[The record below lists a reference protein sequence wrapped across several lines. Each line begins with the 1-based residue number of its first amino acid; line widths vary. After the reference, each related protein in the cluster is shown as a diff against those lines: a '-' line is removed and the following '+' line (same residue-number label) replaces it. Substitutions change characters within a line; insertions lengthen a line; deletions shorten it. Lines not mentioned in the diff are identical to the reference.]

1 MLHVNENY
9 SKIKPTYLFAEIAH
23 RVAAHQQAHPDAKII
38 RLGIGDVTEPLCPA
52 VIEAMH
58 KAVDDEAGKGEKF
71 YGYGP
76 EQGYA
81 FLRDK
86 IAAVDFQERGID
98 IKADEILVSDGAK
111 CDCGNIQELFAGDV
125 RIAVGDPVYPVYV
138 DTNVMA
144 GRHDITLLPCTAA
157 NGFVPGPEALITDAT
172 DGGSGAPEPRP
183 AEVDIVYL
191 CYPNNPTGAVATKA
205 QLQKW
210 VDWANANRKLILFD
224 AAYEAFIRTP
234 GIPHSIYE
242 CEGARKCAIEFRSFS
257 KTAGFT
263 GIRCG
268 YTVVPSD
275 VVAYDAAG
283 NAVPLKP
290 MWTRRQTTKFNGA
303 SYITQRGAEAV
314 YSPEGRAQTKATID
328 FYLENGRLMKEAL
341 IAAGYEVTG
350 GGDSPYLWVNV
361 KGDSWAF
368 FDRLLK
374 EANVVTT
381 PGAGFGKAG
390 EGYIRISSFN
400 SRANV
405 LEAIERLK
413 TVLAR

>member
-9 SKIKPTYLFAEIAH
+9 AKIKPTYLFAEIAH
-23 RVAAHQQAHPDAKII
+23 RVNAHQAAHPEAEVI

-58 KAVDDEAGKGEKF
+58 KAVDDEAGKGGKF

-86 IAAVDFQERGID
+86 IAKVDFQDRGID

-111 CDCGNIQELFAGDV
+111 CDCGNIQELFAADV
-125 RIAVGDPVYPVYV
+125 KIAVSDPVYPVYV
-138 DTNVMA
+138 DTNIMA
-144 GRHDITLLPCTAA
+144 GRLDITLLPCTAA
-157 NGFVPGPEALITDAT
+157 NGYVPTPEDVSQAD
-172 DGGSGAPEPRP
+172 
-183 AEVDIVYL
+183 VDIVYL

-205 QLQKW
+205 QLQAW

-234 GIPHSIYE
+234 GVPHSIYE
-242 CEGARKCAIEFRSFS
+242 CAGARTCAIEMRSYS

-268 YTVVPSD
+268 YTVVPSE
-275 VVAYDAAG
+275 VVAYAADG
-283 NAVPLKP
+283 TAVPLKA

-303 SYITQRGAEAV
+303 SYITQRGAEAI
-314 YSPEGRAQTKATID
+314 YSPEGQAQTKATID
-328 FYLENGRLMKEAL
+328 FYLENARLIREAL
-341 IAAGYEVTG
+341 TAKGYACVG
-350 GGDSPYLWVNV
+350 GVDSPYVWVDV
-361 KGDSWAF
+361 QGDSWAF

-381 PGAGFGKAG
+381 PGAGFGRAG
-390 EGYIRISSFN
+390 EGYIRISAFN

-405 LEAIERLK
+405 LAAIARLDK
-413 TVLAR
+413 VL

>member
-9 SKIKPTYLFAEIAH
+9 SKIKASYLFTEIAH
-23 RVAAHQQAHPDAKII
+23 RVSAHQSANPDAKII
-38 RLGIGDVTEPLCPA
+38 RLGIGDVTEPLAPA
-52 VIEAMH
+52 VVEAMH
-58 KAVDDEAGKGEKF
+58 KAVDDVSERSTF

-81 FLRDK
+81 FLREK
-86 IAAVDFQERGID
+86 AAAVDFAELGVD
-98 IKADEILVSDGAK
+98 ISPDEIFISDGAK
-111 CDCGNIQELFAGDV
+111 CDCGNIQELFGADV
-125 RIAVGDPVYPVYV
+125 KIAVGDPVYPVYV

-144 GRHDITLLPCTAA
+144 GRTGANENGRYANLTYLTCDAS
-157 NGFVPGPEALITDAT
+157 NGFVPSPESA
-172 DGGSGAPEPRP
+172 DGC
-183 AEVDIVYL
+183 DIVYL
-191 CYPNNPTGAVATKA
+191 CYPNNPTGAVATRE
-205 QLQKW
+205 QLQAW
-210 VDWANANRKLILFD
+210 VDWAVANKALILFD

-242 CEGARKCAIEFRSFS
+242 CEGARKCAIEFRSYS

-268 YTVVPSD
+268 YTVVPKGL
-275 VVAYDAAG
+275 VAYAADG
-283 NAVPLKP
+283 SPVELRP
-290 MWTRRQTTKFNGA
+290 MWMRRQTTKFNGA

-314 YSPEGRAQTKATID
+314 YSPEGREQCRATID
-328 FYLENGRLMKEAL
+328 FYLENGRLMKEAIESL
-341 IAAGYEVTG
+341 GYTVTG
-350 GGDSPYLWVNV
+350 GGDSPYLWVDA
-361 KGDSWAF
+361 KGGSWDI

-381 PGAGFGKAG
+381 PGAGFGAAG

-413 TVLAR
+413 GVL

>member
-9 SKIKPTYLFAEIAH
+9 AKIKPTYLFAEIAH
-23 RVAAHQQAHPDAKII
+23 RVTEHQKANPDAKII

-86 IAAVDFQERGID
+86 IAKVDFQDRGID
-98 IKADEILVSDGAK
+98 VKADEILVSDGAK
-111 CDCGNIQELFAGDV
+111 CDCGNIQELFAADV
-125 RIAVGDPVYPVYV
+125 KIAVGDPVYPVYV

-144 GRHDITLLPCTAA
+144 GRHDITLLPCTKE
-157 NGFVPGPEALITDAT
+157 NGYVAMPGDLKTD
-172 DGGSGAPEPRP
+172 
-183 AEVDIVYL
+183 VDVVYL
-191 CYPNNPTGAVATKA
+191 CYPNNPTGAVATKRE
-205 QLQKW
+205 LQAW

-242 CEGARKCAIEFRSFS
+242 CEGARKCAIEFRSYS

-275 VVAYDAAG
+275 VMAYDAAG

-303 SYITQRGAEAV
+303 SYITQRGAEAI
-314 YSPEGRAQTKATID
+314 YSPEGQAQAKATID
-328 FYLENGRLMKEAL
+328 FYLENAKLVREAL
-341 IAAGYEVTG
+341 TALGYTCVG
-350 GGDSPYLWVNV
+350 GVDSPYVWVDV
-361 KGDSWAF
+361 KGDSWDF
-368 FDRLLK
+368 FDKLLK
-374 EANVVTT
+374 GANVVTT

-390 EGYIRISSFN
+390 EGYIRISAFN

-413 TVLAR
+413 QVL

>member
-23 RVAAHQQAHPDAKII
+23 RVSAHQAAHPEAKII
-38 RLGIGDVTEPLCPA
+38 RLGIGDVTEPLAPS
-52 VIEAMH
+52 VIAAMH
-58 KAVDDEAGKGEKF
+58 KAIDDEAGKGEKF

-86 IAAVDFQERGID
+86 IAKVDFNDRGMD

-111 CDCGNIQELFAGDV
+111 CDCGNIQELFGADV
-125 RIAVGDPVYPVYV
+125 KIAVGDPVYPVYV

-144 GRHDITLLPCTAA
+144 GRHDITLLPCTAE
-157 NGFVPGPEALITDAT
+157 NNFVPGPEAAGDA
-172 DGGSGAPEPRP
+172 D
-183 AEVDIVYL
+183 VVYL

-210 VDWANANRKLILFD
+210 VDWANANKKLILFD

-242 CEGARKCAIEFRSFS
+242 CDGARTCAIEFRSYS

-268 YTVVPSD
+268 YTVVPSELN
-275 VVAYDAAG
+275 AYAADG
-283 NAVPLKP
+283 TPVPLKP

-303 SYITQRGAEAV
+303 SYITQRGAEAI
-314 YSPEGRAQTKATID
+314 YTPEGQAETKATID
-328 FYLENGRLMKEAL
+328 FYLENAKLVREAL
-341 IAAGYEVTG
+341 AAKGFRVTG
-350 GGDSPYLWVNV
+350 GFDSPYVWVDV
-361 KGDSWAF
+361 KGDSWEF
-368 FDRLLK
+368 FDKLLK

-390 EGYIRISSFN
+390 EGYIRISAFN

-405 LEAIERLK
+405 LEAIERLNK
-413 TVLAR
+413 VL

>member
-23 RVAAHQQAHPDAKII
+23 RVTEHQKANPDAKII

-86 IAAVDFQERGID
+86 IAKVDFQDRGID

-111 CDCGNIQELFAGDV
+111 CDCGNIQELFAEDV
-125 RIAVGDPVYPVYV
+125 KIAVGDPVYPVYV

-144 GRHDITLLPCTAA
+144 GRHDITLLPCTRE
-157 NGFVPGPEALITDAT
+157 NGYVPMPSDLKTD
-172 DGGSGAPEPRP
+172 
-183 AEVDIVYL
+183 VDVVYL
-191 CYPNNPTGAVATKA
+191 CYPNNPTGAVAQKRE
-205 QLQKW
+205 LQAW
-210 VDWANANRKLILFD
+210 VDWANDNRKLVLFD

-242 CEGARKCAIEFRSFS
+242 CEGARKCAIEFRSYS

-275 VVAYDAAG
+275 VTAYDAAG

-303 SYITQRGAEAV
+303 SYITQRGAEAI
-314 YSPEGRAQTKATID
+314 YSPEGQAQTKATID
-328 FYLENGRLMKEAL
+328 FYLGNAKLVREAL
-341 IAAGYEVTG
+341 TALGYTCVG
-350 GGDSPYLWVNV
+350 GVDSPYVWVDV
-361 KGDSWAF
+361 KGDSWDF
-368 FDRLLK
+368 FDKLLK
-374 EANVVTT
+374 GANVVTT

-390 EGYIRISSFN
+390 EGYIRISAFN

-413 TVLAR
+413 KVL

>member
-23 RVAAHQQAHPDAKII
+23 RVSEHQKANPDAKII

-86 IAAVDFQERGID
+86 IAKVDFQDRGID
-98 IKADEILVSDGAK
+98 VKADEILVSDGAK
-111 CDCGNIQELFAGDV
+111 CDCGNVQELFAEDV
-125 RIAVGDPVYPVYV
+125 KIAVGDPVYPVYV

-144 GRHDITLLPCTAA
+144 GRHDITLLPCTKE
-157 NGFVPGPEALITDAT
+157 NGYVAMPSDLKTD
-172 DGGSGAPEPRP
+172 
-183 AEVDIVYL
+183 VDVVYL
-191 CYPNNPTGAVATKA
+191 CYPNNPTGAVAQKRE
-205 QLQKW
+205 LQAW
-210 VDWANANRKLILFD
+210 VDWANDNRKLILFD

-242 CEGARKCAIEFRSFS
+242 CEGARKCAIEFRSYS

-275 VVAYDAAG
+275 VTAYDAAG

-303 SYITQRGAEAV
+303 SYITQRGAEAI
-314 YSPEGRAQTKATID
+314 YSAEGQAQTKATID
-328 FYLENGRLMKEAL
+328 FYLENARLVREAL
-341 IAAGYEVTG
+341 TALGYTCVG
-350 GGDSPYLWVNV
+350 GVDSPYVWVDV
-361 KGDSWAF
+361 KGDSWDF
-368 FDRLLK
+368 FDKLLK
-374 EANVVTT
+374 GANVVTT

-390 EGYIRISSFN
+390 EGYIRISAFN

-413 TVLAR
+413 QVL

>member
-9 SKIKPTYLFAEIAH
+9 AKIKPTYLFAEIAH
-23 RVAAHQQAHPDAKII
+23 RVAAHQAANPQAKVI
-38 RLGIGDVTEPLCPA
+38 RLGIGDVTEPLAPS
-52 VIEAMH
+52 VIAAMH
-58 KAVDDEAGKGEKF
+58 KAVDDEAGKGKF

-81 FLRDK
+81 FLRER
-86 IAAVDFQERGID
+86 IAEVDFRERGID
-98 IKADEILVSDGAK
+98 MSADEILVSDGAK
-111 CDCGNIQELFAGDV
+111 CDCGNFQELFAGDV
-125 RIAVGDPVYPVYV
+125 KIAVGDPVYPVYV

-144 GRHDITLLPCTAA
+144 GRHDIQLLPCTAA
-157 NGFVPGPEALITDAT
+157 NGFVPGPEGCDA
-172 DGGSGAPEPRP
+172 
-183 AEVDIVYL
+183 DIVYL

-205 QLQKW
+205 ELQAW
-210 VDWANANRKLILFD
+210 VDWANARKSLIIFD
-224 AAYEAFIRTP
+224 AAYEAFIRNP
-234 GIPHSIYE
+234 EIPHSIYE
-242 CEGARKCAIEFRSFS
+242 CKDARKCAIEIRSYS

-268 YTVVPSD
+268 YTVVPD
-275 VVAYDAAG
+275 GLVAY
-283 NAVPLKP
+283 NADGSEVPLRP

-314 YSPEGRAQTKATID
+314 YTPEGRAETKATID
-328 FYLENGRLMKEAL
+328 FYLGNAKLIREAL
-341 IAAGYEVTG
+341 AKAGYAVTG
-350 GGDSPYLWVNV
+350 GTDSPYVWVDV
-361 KGDSWAF
+361 KGDSWEF

-390 EGYIRISSFN
+390 EGYIRISAFN

-405 LEAIERLK
+405 EEAISRLK
-413 TVLAR
+413 NVL

>member
-23 RVAAHQQAHPDAKII
+23 RVSAHQSAHPDAKII
-38 RLGIGDVTEPLCPA
+38 RLGIGDVTEPLAPS
-52 VIEAMH
+52 VIAAMH
-58 KAVDDEAGKGEKF
+58 KAIDDEAGKGEKF

-86 IAAVDFQERGID
+86 IAKVDFQDRGMD

-111 CDCGNIQELFAGDV
+111 CDCGNIQELFGPDV
-125 RIAVGDPVYPVYV
+125 KIAVGDPVYPVYV
-138 DTNVMA
+138 DTNIMA
-144 GRHDITLLPCTAA
+144 GRHDITLLPCTAE
-157 NGFVPGPEALITDAT
+157 NDFVPGPEAAGDA
-172 DGGSGAPEPRP
+172 D
-183 AEVDIVYL
+183 VVYL
-191 CYPNNPTGAVATKA
+191 CYPNNPTGAIATKA

-210 VDWANANRKLILFD
+210 VDWANENKKLILFD

-234 GIPHSIYE
+234 GIPHSIFE
-242 CEGARKCAIEFRSFS
+242 CEGARTCAIEFRSYS

-268 YTVVPSD
+268 YTVVPSELN
-275 VVAYDAAG
+275 AYAADG
-283 NAVPLKP
+283 TPVPLKP

-303 SYITQRGAEAV
+303 SYITQRGAEAI
-314 YSPEGRAQTKATID
+314 YSPEGQAETKATID
-328 FYLENGRLMKEAL
+328 FYLENAALVREAL
-341 IAAGYEVTG
+341 SAKGYKVTG
-350 GGDSPYLWVNV
+350 GVDSPYVWVDV
-361 KGDSWAF
+361 KGDSWEF
-368 FDRLLK
+368 FDKLLK
-374 EANVVTT
+374 EANIVTT

-390 EGYIRISSFN
+390 EGYIRISAFN

-405 LEAIERLK
+405 LEAIERLNK
-413 TVLAR
+413 VL